1 VFYLDVAY
9 VANVCSKCFIRS
21 RCMLQLFH
29 LSVAKVDLNVGLL
42 SEEEGA
48 SAGAMTA
55 SMWGGDVG
63 RVAPVWKRLG
73 SHPSGMEEVGAKQCG
88 RDGRGIG
95 VEETGPSHPCNMGS
109 GAKGSGP
116 NAGARSGVGM
126 SGARIRETRVE
137 QAWASGLAQ
146 CPGASLSGPIR

>member
-48 SAGAMTA
+48 SAGAMAA
-55 SMWGGDVG
+55 SMWGGGVG
-63 RVAPVWKRLG
+63 RVAPVWKRRG
-73 SHPSGMEEVGAKQCG
+73 SHPSGVEEVGAKRCG
-88 RDGRGIG
+88 RGGRGIG
-95 VEETGPSHPCNMGS
+95 VEETGPSHRCDMGS

-116 NAGARSGVGM
+116 NAGAGSGVSM
-126 SGARIRETRVE
+126 SGARIQETRVE
-137 QAWASGLAQ
+137 QAWASGHTQ
-146 CPGASLSGPIR
+146 RPGASLSVPIR